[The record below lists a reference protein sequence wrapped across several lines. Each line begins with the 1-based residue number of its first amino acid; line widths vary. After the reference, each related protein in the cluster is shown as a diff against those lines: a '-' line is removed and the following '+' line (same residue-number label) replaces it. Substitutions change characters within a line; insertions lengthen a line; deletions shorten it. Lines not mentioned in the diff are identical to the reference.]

1 MNLRILFVDELKG
14 FYKSKVML
22 ILWFGMPFLTLLLH
36 FLNPDLEELPVSF
49 LVALLI
55 SSIGG
60 TLSAA
65 LLSTSIA
72 NEKSHH
78 VYDLFL
84 IKPVPR
90 YSILLAKYF
99 AVYLCLIIATGISL
113 ITGLIIDTYT
123 SGSLPEYIIQNTL
136 DSLSVSLAAM
146 SISCS
151 IGIFFGILV
160 SSVPVAVILSVYIG
174 NQVSAVSILATI
186 FIDFINP
193 SMFAVIIGV
202 SITVLFIGISIIVF
216 NRKQF

>member
-1 MNLRILFVDELKG
+1 
-14 FYKSKVML
+14 
-22 ILWFGMPFLTLLLH
+22 
-36 FLNPDLEELPVSF
+36 
-49 LVALLI
+49 
-55 SSIGG
+55 
-60 TLSAA
+60 
-65 LLSTSIA
+65 
-72 NEKSHH
+72 
-78 VYDLFL
+78 
-84 IKPVPR
+84 
-90 YSILLAKYF
+90 
-99 AVYLCLIIATGISL
+99 LCLIIATGISL

-123 SGSLPEYIIQNTL
+123 SGILPEYIIQNTL
-136 DSLSVSLAAM
+136 DSLSVSLAGM

>member
-36 FLNPDLEELPVSF
+36 FLNPDLEELPVSI

-84 IKPVPR
+84 VKPVPR

-113 ITGLIIDTYT
+113 IIGLIIDTYT
-123 SGSLPEYIIQNTL
+123 SGSVPDYILQNTL
-136 DSLSVSLAAM
+136 DSLSISLAAM

-193 SMFAVIIGV
+193 SIFALIIGV
-202 SITVLFIGISIIVF
+202 SMTVLFIGISIIVF

>member
-84 IKPVPR
+84 VKPVTR

-123 SGSLPEYIIQNTL
+123 SGILPEYIIQNTL

>member
-22 ILWFGMPFLTLLLH
+22 ILWFGMPFLTLLMH
-36 FLNPDLEELPVSF
+36 FLNPDLGELPVSI

-84 IKPVPR
+84 VKPVSR

-113 ITGLIIDTYT
+113 ITGLIIDTCT

-174 NQVSAVSILATI
+174 NQVSAVSILTTT

-193 SMFAVIIGV
+193 SMFSIIIGV
-202 SITVLFIGISIIVF
+202 ITTVLFIGISIIVF